1 MHVHHEHTLLMKAE
15 SMTEP
20 QTSPQRPVRSQ
31 RFPTDDALQRLG
43 KSIADE
49 PDSIFRYIRNLPGIR
64 SWKILNDM
72 AFLILSGVLG
82 VVWFAVA
89 VVGFTVG
96 VSTLIIVVGVPILAA
111 TFGLLVWGA
120 QLERARVH
128 VFLGI
133 SIPSPY
139 TELPQDGGRIKR
151 GLRTLRTSALWR
163 DIAYLLILF
172 PVGIVELTIAL
183 IPIQFVLTPLIT
195 IAGGQNTLL
204 FWQINSFGES
214 IVALF
219 FGVVLLVPLSIVINL
234 TAVLHGELA
243 KRLLAQSNEEILTER
258 VEELTE
264 SRSAV
269 MKAMYLER
277 RRIERDLHDG
287 AQQRLVS
294 LAMDLGRARERMESE
309 DVSDAQD
316 LVIQSHEET
325 KAILKE
331 LRDLVRGIHPAVLSD
346 RGLDAAISAIAGRSP
361 IPVSVEVDLP
371 RRQPD
376 EVEGTAYFVV
386 VEGLTNIA
394 KHSHATE
401 ANVSISRNGK
411 WLRIE
416 ISDNGLGGADPARG
430 SGLSGL
436 RDRIQ
441 ALDGRLHIESPNSG
455 GTRLIVEIPCE

>member
-1 MHVHHEHTLLMKAE
+1 MQKADHM
-15 SMTEP
+15 SDTDSST
-20 QTSPQRPVRSQ
+20 QSHQRSTT
-31 RFPTDDALQRLG
+31 FPTDDALHRLG
-43 KSIADE
+43 RSIAEE
-49 PDSIFRYIRNLPGIR
+49 PDSIFGLIRNLPGVR

-72 AFLILSGVLG
+72 AFLILSGIFGVLWFVVAIVGFSLG
-82 VVWFAVA
+82 VPLVL
-89 VVGFTVG
+89 VV
-96 VSTLIIVVGVPILAA
+96 IGVPVLAA
-111 TFGLLVWGA
+111 TIRFLVWGA
-120 QLERARVH
+120 QMERARIR

-133 SIPSPY
+133 DIPSPY
-139 TELPQDGGRIKR
+139 TDVPQEGGKLKR
-151 GLRTLRTSALWR
+151 GVRILRTPALWR

-183 IPIQFVLTPLIT
+183 IPIQFIITPLIT
-195 IAGGQNTLL
+195 MFGGQNSIL

-214 IVALF
+214 LAAL
-219 FGVVLLVPLSIVINL
+219 VVGLVVIVPLSMLINL
-234 TAVLHGELA
+234 TTVLHGEVA
-243 KRLLAQSNEEILTER
+243 KRLLAQSQEDVLSER

-269 MKAMYLER
+269 MKAMYMER

-294 LAMDLGRARERMESE
+294 LAMDLGRARERMES
-309 DVSDAQD
+309 DDTHDARE
-316 LVIQSHEET
+316 LVVKSHEET
-325 KAILKE
+325 KAVLKE

-361 IPVSVEVDLP
+361 IPVGVTVDLP

-394 KHSHATE
+394 RHSHATE
-401 ANVSISRNGK
+401 ANVVIRREGS
-411 WLRIE
+411 WMRIE

-436 RDRIQ
+436 RDRIH
-441 ALDGRLHIESPNSG
+441 ALDGQLCVESPNSG
-455 GTRLIVEIPCE
+455 GTRLIVEIPCA